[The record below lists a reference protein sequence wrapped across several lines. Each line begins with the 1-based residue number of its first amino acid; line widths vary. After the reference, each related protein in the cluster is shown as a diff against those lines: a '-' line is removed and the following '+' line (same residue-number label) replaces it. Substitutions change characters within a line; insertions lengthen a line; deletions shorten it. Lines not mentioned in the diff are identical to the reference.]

1 MTQIASSL
9 TISNALQLKEL
20 FPGPITPGAETG
32 NPASIPGVDRSA
44 QTTVYS
50 SNSIFRGWAGSLPV
64 VERPNGTWDV
74 LYPNSSIL

>member
-1 MTQIASSL
+1 MTIASTLSV
-9 TISNALQLKEL
+9 TSVISLKEN

-32 NPASIPGVDRSA
+32 PLVSIPGVDKRV

-50 SNSIFRGWAGSLPV
+50 TGVFRGWAGSLPV